1 MKYSRVINRPMFN
14 KHNSAYGRGI
24 ASNLVTEEQRQ
35 RFNYGGRVGFVTG
48 AEVNPDKWLA
58 SIGKT
63 AGAAGVGGATVYGA
77 AKVPAL
83 YNPSWWQRIKNLGGS
98 AKGLFRGLKPAVTTG
113 GGAALSGY
121 GAAVASP
128 FIAQMAATA
137 QREKGEYL
145 PEGQLLE
152 ESETQ
157 EFQPGKRIT
166 IDDKIYRYNE
176 DAVGD
181 ELSFT
186 EQELAGSDIPGYGDI
201 KAERDEEGNIKW
213 HRDERGRVIKHD
225 AQYMR
230 NEAAGEE
237 REKIRQKQLKARV
250 AMGEE
255 IEPGLLDIDAE
266 LDKDVV
272 KEQKKVDKVS
282 DTLDWTD
289 QEKKEKMGQ
298 ILLKGAQRLVGG
310 ARDKWGSKEQMKNI
324 GDWFG
329 DVAAIGDKT
338 ELRKDERKYKA
349 MSKAYKAIAKDAYET
364 ANNYMGL
371 INQNVSHP
379 DALYRTTGI
388 KGGISRPTDKK
399 GREAA
404 DKKINDQG
412 PGTIYYDE
420 GENSWNLIGSKGQPI
435 KVTVDKIQEI
445 VKSGLISKLRNAEA

>member
-1 MKYSRVINRPMFN
+1 MKHNKILNRPMFN
-14 KHNSAYGRGI
+14 AQNSAYGRGI
-24 ASNLVTEEQRQ
+24 TSNLVTEEQRQ

-48 AEVNPDKWLA
+48 AEVNPNKWLA

-128 FIAQMAATA
+128 FIAQSAATS
-137 QREKGEYL
+137 RRRKGEYL
-145 PEGQLLE
+145 PEGQLIE

-157 EFQPGKRIT
+157 EYQPGKRIT
-166 IDDKIYRYNE
+166 IDDKIYRYDE

-181 ELSFT
+181 ELGFT

-213 HRDERGRVIKHD
+213 HRDESGRVIKHD

-255 IEPGLLDIDAE
+255 IDSGLLDIDAE

-329 DVAAIGDKT
+329 DVAAIGDK
-338 ELRKDERKYKA
+338 
-349 MSKAYKAIAKDAYET
+349 
-364 ANNYMGL
+364 N
-371 INQNVSHP
+371 
-379 DALYRTTGI
+379 RTQ
-388 KGGISRPTDKK
+388 KR
-399 GREAA
+399 RE
-404 DKKINDQG
+404 KI
-412 PGTIYYDE
+412 
-420 GENSWNLIGSKGQPI
+420 
-435 KVTVDKIQEI
+435 
-445 VKSGLISKLRNAEA
+445 